1 MQHSHFPKV
10 RTIFFKTGLLFARS
24 RDVGTRHGLQPL
36 QPPVPL
42 MPAGHWRQKVKDE
55 AVKDLNLLFFVNFIL
70 KEGESSEKLDL
81 LNFATKKCAYLTLS
95 AQECF

>member
-1 MQHSHFPKV
+1 M
-10 RTIFFKTGLLFARS
+10 
-24 RDVGTRHGLQPL
+24 GTRQGLQPL

-70 KEGESSEKLDL
+70 KEGESFEKLDL
-81 LNFATKKCAYLTLS
+81 LNFAPKKCAYLTLS
-95 AQECF
+95 AQEYF